1 MSAISTRPLRD
12 SPSSQGGRREEG
24 EEEREEGGEGRKEG
38 EGGGGRGLSLQR
50 RRLRLRQFV
59 PGHVVR
65 EQAWVRATVY
75 SGLLRLCWSCSLL
88 SLNSG

>member
-1 MSAISTRPLRD
+1 MSAISTQPLRD

-59 PGHVVR
+59 PGHVR

-75 SGLLRLCWSCSLL
+75 SGLLGLCWSCSPL